1 MIAKT
6 CEKEESDSLRKLNWS
21 SGEAKAIE
29 ITIENITSEESAN
42 LTLIASI
49 WIVPENTELF

>member
-6 CEKEESDSLRKLNWS
+6 CEKEESDSLNWS